1 MRIFKNKTFKRI
13 YAFASLVLIY
23 VLVYTFITEQLSD
36 ITYGDYLE
44 KDIDSIVENQED
56 VGLIFIGA
64 SRLYHGMIPS
74 VFEEKLGYDNV
85 LIAATAIQPMCGT
98 YYYMKELVETV
109 KPEIKQWNRR
119 FNFNNRNCW

>member
-56 VGLIFIGA
+56 VGLIFIVADCIMG
-64 SRLYHGMIPS
+64 
-74 VFEEKLGYDNV
+74 
-85 LIAATAIQPMCGT
+85 
-98 YYYMKELVETV
+98 
-109 KPEIKQWNRR
+109 
-119 FNFNNRNCW
+119 